1 MLLAHRIRIDPT
13 LEQRGYFARAAGTAR
28 RVWNWALAEWQ
39 RQAAAG
45 CKPNAMALKKQ
56 FNRIKYADPAWL
68 DENGQPWLRTVHRD
82 AHAQPFTNLARAWS
96 RYFEQRRAGTPAYPP
111 AFKKKGR
118 CRDVFYLANDKFRIE
133 GSTAV
138 LPRVG
143 RVALCEALRWP
154 GRILGASVA
163 READHWFLCVQ
174 VEVPD
179 ATARLSRSGH
189 GVTGV
194 DLGVSAA
201 ATLASGEKIAA
212 PHPLTAA
219 LRRLRICSRRL
230 SRKLEAAKAL
240 AGIAGRIPKGMRLPV
255 SKNRTKGA
263 KALARLHARI
273 ARVRQDFTHKLT
285 TRLCR
290 ENQAVA
296 IEDLNVGGML
306 ANARL
311 SRAISDVGFYE
322 IRRQLL
328 YKAARY
334 GTLIV
339 LADRWYPSSKLCSGC
354 GARNAALALGER
366 AWACAGCGA
375 YHDRDVNAAIN
386 LQRLATGA
394 LAAATA
400 LPVASPAATPGT
412 AAGQVPAGG
421 GQVTPARHELGQQD
435 GSGQEENAAHFC
447 ARFC

>member
-1 MLLAHRIRIDPT
+1 
-13 LEQRGYFARAAGTAR
+13 
-28 RVWNWALAEWQ
+28 
-39 RQAAAG
+39 
-45 CKPNAMALKKQ
+45 
-56 FNRIKYADPAWL
+56 
-68 DENGQPWLRTVHRD
+68 
-82 AHAQPFTNLARAWS
+82 
-96 RYFEQRRAGTPAYPP
+96 
-111 AFKKKGR
+111 
-118 CRDVFYLANDKFRIE
+118 
-133 GSTAV
+133 
-138 LPRVG
+138 
-143 RVALCEALRWP
+143 
-154 GRILGASVA
+154 
-163 READHWFLCVQ
+163 
-174 VEVPD
+174 
-179 ATARLSRSGH
+179 
-189 GVTGV
+189 
-194 DLGVSAA
+194 
-201 ATLASGEKIAA
+201 
-212 PHPLTAA
+212 
-219 LRRLRICSRRL
+219 
-230 SRKLEAAKAL
+230 
-240 AGIAGRIPKGMRLPV
+240 MRLPV

-339 LADRWYPSSKLCSGC
+339 LAERWYPSSKLCSGC

-366 AWACAGCGA
+366 VWTCTGCGA

-400 LPVASPAATPGT
+400 LPVASPA
-412 AAGQVPAGG
+412 
-421 GQVTPARHELGQQD
+421 
-435 GSGQEENAAHFC
+435 
-447 ARFC
+447 

>member
-1 MLLAHRIRIDPT
+1 M
-13 LEQRGYFARAAGTAR
+13 
-28 RVWNWALAEWQ
+28 
-39 RQAAAG
+39 
-45 CKPNAMALKKQ
+45 
-56 FNRIKYADPAWL
+56 
-68 DENGQPWLRTVHRD
+68 
-82 AHAQPFTNLARAWS
+82 
-96 RYFEQRRAGTPAYPP
+96 
-111 AFKKKGR
+111 
-118 CRDVFYLANDKFRIE
+118 FYLANDKFRIE

-179 ATARLSRSGH
+179 ATARLPRSGH

-212 PHPLTAA
+212 PRPLTAA
-219 LRRLRICSRRL
+219 LRRLRIRGRRL

-240 AGIAGRIPKGMRLPV
+240 AGIAGRIPKGTRLPV
-255 SKNRTKGA
+255 SKNCIQGA
-263 KALARLHARI
+263 QALARLHARI

-354 GARNAALALGER
+354 GVRNATLALGER
-366 AWACAGCGA
+366 AWTCAGCGA
-375 YHDRDVNAAIN
+375 RHDRDVNAAIN

-412 AAGQVPAGG
+412 AAGLVPAGG
-421 GQVTPARHELGQQD
+421 GKVTPVRHEHGQQE
-435 GSGQEENAAHFC
+435 GSGQEENAAYFC

>member
-13 LEQRGYFARAAGTAR
+13 LEQRDYFARAAGTAR

-45 CKPNAMALKKQ
+45 GKPNAMALKKQ
-56 FNRIKYADPAWL
+56 FNRIKYSDPAWL
-68 DENGQPWLRTVHRD
+68 R
-82 AHAQPFTNLARAWS
+82 
-96 RYFEQRRAGTPAYPP
+96 
-111 AFKKKGR
+111 
-118 CRDVFYLANDKFRIE
+118 
-133 GSTAV
+133 
-138 LPRVG
+138 
-143 RVALCEALRWP
+143 
-154 GRILGASVA
+154 
-163 READHWFLCVQ
+163 
-174 VEVPD
+174 
-179 ATARLSRSGH
+179 
-189 GVTGV
+189 
-194 DLGVSAA
+194 
-201 ATLASGEKIAA
+201 
-212 PHPLTAA
+212 PLKAA
-219 LRRLRICSRRL
+219 LRRLRIRSRRL

-240 AGIAGRIPKGMRLPV
+240 AGIAGRIPKGTRLPV
-255 SKNRTKGA
+255 SKNRIQGA
-263 KALARLHARI
+263 QALVCLHARI

-311 SRAISDVGFYE
+311 ARAISDVGFHE

-366 AWACAGCGA
+366 TWACAGCGA
-375 YHDRDVNAAIN
+375 YHDRDINAAIN

-421 GQVTPARHELGQQD
+421 GKVTPARHEHGQRD
-435 GSGQEENAAHFC
+435 GSGQEENAARFC